1 MRHVK
6 IVRSNRPVTQR
17 FQLRPLFFRG
27 SWSITTF
34 IGSIA
39 AMTTLAGIL
48 LHGCGHV
55 AYTSYLDTW
64 GVQADLFPQSADWKV
79 IRGYYALVF
88 QGARIIKSVPWSA
101 LAISVLLLTIPIW
114 LYRLPA
120 RPKSRPYKPFIEKRP
135 WLRELLS
142 STAISV
148 AVVYLILTAYF
159 VVLLIA
165 IIPGLIGERAGVEQ
179 ATKEELRLLG
189 PISRIETELWRGG
202 ERRIRGHI
210 IASNS
215 ELIAIYDVDLHQVRT
230 MSRGDFEIRRVAQ

>member
-17 FQLRPLFFRG
+17 FQLRPLFFRR
-27 SWSITTF
+27 SWSITTL

-55 AYTSYLDTW
+55 AYTSYLDKW

-88 QGARIIKSVPWSA
+88 QGARIIKSVPWFA

-135 WLRELLS
+135 LAARIAFIYCDFCSCGLFDLDRLFRC
-142 STAISV
+142 V
-148 AVVYLILTAYF
+148 AYRHHSRTHW
-159 VVLLIA
+159 
-165 IIPGLIGERAGVEQ
+165 RA
-179 ATKEELRLLG
+179 
-189 PISRIETELWRGG
+189 
-202 ERRIRGHI
+202 RR
-210 IASNS
+210 S
-215 ELIAIYDVDLHQVRT
+215 
-230 MSRGDFEIRRVAQ
+230 